1 MAIKLT
7 ESDAKLALRDHLVE
21 KARTARAKHGFYIDA
36 DAVLKMLSDS
46 TFVRYPTGIRFDESA
61 LVPGEFAAA
70 VPLGDHPSKGFCIFI
85 HPSLKDRKELLPYVI
100 AYHIPPINYADMAS
114 PEDCECFGATL
125 LGIAADDYYN
135 TLCDIADSLSPSSES
150 AV

>member
-7 ESDAKLALRDHLVE
+7 ESDAKLALRDHLAE
-21 KARTARAKHGFYIDA
+21 KARTARAKHGFYIDFGTIT
-36 DAVLKMLSDS
+36 KILSDS
-46 TFVRYPTGIRFDESA
+46 TLVRYPTGIRFDASS

-85 HPSLKDRKELLPYVI
+85 HPSLQNRQDLLPYVI

-125 LGIAADDYYN
+125 LGITEDDYYN
-135 TLCDIADSLSPSSES
+135 TLCDIADSLTTGDNAS
-150 AV
+150 